1 MTVYKDPE
9 VNMFVNVKKKTTTQY
24 HEAVLFFVCYV
35 FKSPW
40 WFPCQKT

>member
-9 VNMFVNVKKKTTTQY
+9 VNMFVKVKKKTTTQY
-24 HEAVLFFVCYV
+24 HEAVLFSVCYV
-35 FKSPW
+35 FKSHW